1 MGSPL
6 VSCARATR
14 GLRRPS
20 LNARSRRPIGPP
32 ATTRNKQAWKEYF
45 FLLKG
50 DHMHRLKDKVAI
62 VTGSSSGIGKAIA
75 LRFGAEGAN
84 VIVTARRMAL
94 SEQTVA
100 QITKDGGEAWA
111 IQTDVADEGQVER
124 LIEET
129 VKRYGR
135 LDILVNNAGVIAGGR
150 LAETTTKA
158 FDEVMNVNLRGT
170 FFCCR
175 AGFKQMK
182 KQGGGMIINMSS
194 VAGVQAWAGTGTY
207 SASKHGIMALTKSL
221 ADEGRPHHIRVSAIC
236 PGGVA
241 DELVDASPEE
251 ILRSEKIDPFDVAET
266 ALYLA
271 TLGKYSVVHQIVIDR
286 LGADW

>member
-1 MGSPL
+1 M
-6 VSCARATR
+6 
-14 GLRRPS
+14 
-20 LNARSRRPIGPP
+20 
-32 ATTRNKQAWKEYF
+32 Y
-45 FLLKG
+45 
-50 DHMHRLKDKVAI
+50 RLKDKVAI

-75 LRFGAEGAN
+75 LRFGAEGAK
-84 VIVTARRMAL
+84 VVVTARRMAL
-94 SEQTVA
+94 CEQTVA
-100 QITKDGGEAWA
+100 QIAKSGGEAWA
-111 IQTDVADEGQVER
+111 IQTDVADERQVER

-135 LDILVNNAGVIAGGR
+135 LDILVNNAGIVAGER
-150 LAETTTKA
+150 LAETPTKS

-175 AGFKQMK
+175 AGFKHMK
-182 KQGGGMIINMSS
+182 NQDGGTIINMSS

-207 SASKHGIMALTKSL
+207 SASKYGIMALTKSL

-241 DELVDASPEE
+241 DELVDASSVE

-266 ALYLA
+266 AVYLA
-271 TLGKYSVVHQIVIDR
+271 TLGKYAVVHQVVIDR

>member
-1 MGSPL
+1 
-6 VSCARATR
+6 
-14 GLRRPS
+14 
-20 LNARSRRPIGPP
+20 
-32 ATTRNKQAWKEYF
+32 
-45 FLLKG
+45 
-50 DHMHRLKDKVAI
+50 MHRLKNKVAI

-75 LRFGAEGAN
+75 LRFGAEGAS
-84 VIVTARRMAL
+84 VVVTARRMAL
-94 SEQTVA
+94 CEQTVA
-100 QITKDGGEAWA
+100 QISKAGGTAWA
-111 IQTDVADEGQVER
+111 IQTDVADERQVER

-129 VKRYGR
+129 VKRFGR
-135 LDILVNNAGVIAGGR
+135 LDVLVNNAGVIASGR
-150 LAETTTKA
+150 LAETTTNA

-170 FFCCR
+170 FLCCR

-182 KQGGGMIINMSS
+182 EQGEGLIINMSS

-221 ADEGRPHHIRVSAIC
+221 ADEGRPHHIKVSAIC

-241 DELVDASPEE
+241 DKLVDASPEA
-251 ILRSEKIDPFDVAET
+251 ILRSEMIDPFDVAET

-271 TLGKYSVVHQIVIDR
+271 TLGKYSVVHQVVIDR